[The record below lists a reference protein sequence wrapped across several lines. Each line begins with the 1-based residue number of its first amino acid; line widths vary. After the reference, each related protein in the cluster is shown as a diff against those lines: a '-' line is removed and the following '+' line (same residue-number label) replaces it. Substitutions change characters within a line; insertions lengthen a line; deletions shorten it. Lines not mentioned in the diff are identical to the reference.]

1 MDAVI
6 VGMKTG
12 QTRHAT
18 ITNKYIPETSK
29 DKPSIF
35 KLNILLKEIIPE
47 NFVDDNIKIF
57 DDQMAYRIPLVCA
70 NSAIYDARITQLSNG
85 TVLYDSEKAGK
96 KINMR
101 IGHLNYPM
109 IFSHALHNKIPV
121 GTRTVIAK
129 GQWFKS
135 YASKFSTILPDKEL
149 PKNEYFMVE
158 FFNFD
163 DSIMTRST
171 TFPYGDANSI
181 NQKK

>member
-1 MDAVI
+1 
-6 VGMKTG
+6 MKTG

-18 ITNKYIPETSK
+18 ITSKYIPEVSE
-29 DKPSIF
+29 DKVSVF
-35 KLNILLKEIIPE
+35 KINVLLKEIMPE

-70 NSAIYDARITQLSNG
+70 NNAIYDARITQLSSG
-85 TVLYDSEKAGK
+85 KVLYDSEKLGK
-96 KINMR
+96 KISMR
-101 IGHLNYPM
+101 IGNLNYPM
-109 IFSHALHNKIPV
+109 IFSHSLHNKIPV

-149 PKNEYFMVE
+149 PKEEYFMVE

-163 DSIMTRST
+163 NSVVTKAT
-171 TFPYGDANSI
+171 TFPHGDANSI
-181 NQKK
+181 NQAK